1 MIEEPRLRKVG
12 SDCQVAGG
20 SEAVLSRSPWMLS
33 KVTTDL
39 WVELRPQQWLKN
51 LLVLAPLLF
60 SQNLFDSLA
69 VTRSLMAF
77 AVFCLISSSVYLLN
91 DLKDRGEDRLHPQKC
106 HRPLASGELGLGVA
120 RGTMIALLICALAG
134 GALLNRTVVMTLVG
148 YWFVN
153 LLYSTWLKHQ
163 VILDVFTIATGFLF
177 RVVGGAAAI
186 QVQISDWLLICTTL
200 LALFLGFVKRRQELL
215 LLGEGAV
222 RHRGVLS
229 EYNPGFL
236 DMMVGIVTAST
247 LMSYALYT
255 VSEETVRKFNTRGLL
270 MTLPFVLYG
279 ICRYLYLVY
288 HKNQGGDPTQ
298 NLFTDAPTVINLCL
312 WAVTA
317 AVILYRQ

>member
-120 RGTMIALLICALAG
+120 RGPMIALLICALAG
-134 GALLNRTVVMTLVG
+134 AELLTGTVVMT
-148 YWFVN
+148 
-153 LLYSTWLKHQ
+153 
-163 VILDVFTIATGFLF
+163 
-177 RVVGGAAAI
+177 
-186 QVQISDWLLICTTL
+186 
-200 LALFLGFVKRRQELL
+200 
-215 LLGEGAV
+215 
-222 RHRGVLS
+222 
-229 EYNPGFL
+229 
-236 DMMVGIVTAST
+236 IV
-247 LMSYALYT
+247 
-255 VSEETVRKFNTRGLL
+255 
-270 MTLPFVLYG
+270 
-279 ICRYLYLVY
+279 
-288 HKNQGGDPTQ
+288 
-298 NLFTDAPTVINLCL
+298 
-312 WAVTA
+312 
-317 AVILYRQ
+317 